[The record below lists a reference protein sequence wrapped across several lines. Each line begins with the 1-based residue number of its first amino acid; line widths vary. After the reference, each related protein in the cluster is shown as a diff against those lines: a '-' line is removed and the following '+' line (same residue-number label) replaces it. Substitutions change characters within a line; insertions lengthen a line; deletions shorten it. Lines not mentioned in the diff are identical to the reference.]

1 MMITSVIIF
10 EATNHQVRNAVS
22 SLGIRFA
29 PNVKETH
36 QSHQE
41 ETPHYKQSAIS
52 LADFPFLQD
61 VDGLQSVALGVTG
74 QGADWDG
81 SEGGAVLDGGAV
93 STVQVPQGFDVS

>member
-1 MMITSVIIF
+1 M
-10 EATNHQVRNAVS
+10 
-22 SLGIRFA
+22 
-29 PNVKETH
+29 
-36 QSHQE
+36 
-41 ETPHYKQSAIS
+41 IS

-93 STVQVPQGFDVS
+93 FTVQVPQGFDVS